1 MFIRFQCRIN
11 LQNIPQSIVI
21 KINILNII
29 VNSKSYQSEKMYTS
43 SKLPK
48 TVLSLKRAIFIASI
62 YLLHILQ
69 IHISMNPHHLKLIIT

>member
-1 MFIRFQCRIN
+1 MMFMFIRFQCRIN

-29 VNSKSYQSEKMYTS
+29 DNSKSYQSEKMYTS

-48 TVLSLKRAIFIASI
+48 TVFSLKRAIFIASI
-62 YLLHILQ
+62 YLLHIL
-69 IHISMNPHHLKLIIT
+69 